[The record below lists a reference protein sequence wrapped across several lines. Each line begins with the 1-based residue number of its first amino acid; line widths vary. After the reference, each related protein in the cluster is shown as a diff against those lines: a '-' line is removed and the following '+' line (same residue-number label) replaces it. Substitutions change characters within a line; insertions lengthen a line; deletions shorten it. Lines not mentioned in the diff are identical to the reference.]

1 MKEIRIHGRG
11 GQGSVTA
18 AELIAQAA
26 FYGGQ
31 FAQAFPN
38 FGVERRGAP
47 VTAFARLDNKFI
59 RRRSQIYE
67 PDYIIIQDATLVDG
81 VDVFLGAKKGTV
93 ALINTEKPKSD
104 FKASVGVKIITVP
117 ATKIAID
124 IIGKPIINTVL
135 LGAFAALSGLIKL
148 SAVERAINERFEG
161 EIAKKNIAAA
171 RKGFGEIQNI

>member
-1 MKEIRIHGRG
+1 M
-11 GQGSVTA
+11 
-18 AELIAQAA
+18 
-26 FYGGQ
+26 
-31 FAQAFPN
+31 
-38 FGVERRGAP
+38 
-47 VTAFARLDNKFI
+47 
-59 RRRSQIYE
+59 
-67 PDYIIIQDATLVDG
+67 
-81 VDVFLGAKKGTV
+81 DVFLGAKKGTV
-93 ALINTEKPKSD
+93 ALINSEKPNSD
-104 FKASVGVKIITVP
+104 FIASVGVKIITVP